1 MDFTNMIDTI
11 YDQLEDSTSNKLVLP
26 NPVIEISTTNTYWKN
41 IKKILQ
47 TINRPPD
54 HFVDYMNKEIGNV
67 NWLSSSK
74 SDGLV
79 IIGKYKPAK
88 INGLL
93 YNYVKQYVICNICN
107 SYNTTISKNKHI
119 KGYQLYC
126 KKCLSQYNI

>member
-79 IIGKYKPAK
+79 IIGKYKPAVSIFLLLRK
-88 INGLL
+88 ILF
-93 YNYVKQYVICNICN
+93 KQI
-107 SYNTTISKNKHI
+107 
-119 KGYQLYC
+119 
-126 KKCLSQYNI
+126 